1 MSEKNRNFER
11 DLKLNLQEN
20 LETELIVKQEQLQ
33 ELINAER
40 IGQHGTEESI
50 DTAHRLRKEIINLQI
65 QIKKLK
71 EQNDTSRVG

>member
-1 MSEKNRNFER
+1 MSETNRNLER

-20 LETELIVKQEQLQ
+20 LETELIVKQERLQ

-50 DTAHRLRKEIINLQI
+50 DTAHRLLKEITNLQI